1 VEKSE
6 LSYSQAVARL
16 DEILELIE
24 RGEVDIDELSS
35 LVEEA
40 AELVTLSRKKLTQA
54 EIQVKVITERLERE
68 VEEETLEETALP
80 EEPANEDVPF

>member
-16 DEILELIE
+16 DKILELIE

-40 AELVTLSRKKLTQA
+40 AEIVTLCRKKLTQA
-54 EIQVKVITERLERE
+54 EMQVKVITERLERE
-68 VEEETLEETALP
+68 VGEEALEEAALP
-80 EEPANEDVPF
+80 EEPADEDAPF

>member
-1 VEKSE
+1 VKKSE
-6 LSYSQAVARL
+6 LSYSRAIARL

-40 AELVTLSRKKLTQA
+40 AEIVTLCRKKLTQA
-54 EIQVKVITERLERE
+54 EMQVKVITERLERE
-68 VEEETLEETALP
+68 VEEEASEEAALP
-80 EEPANEDVPF
+80 EELADEDVPF